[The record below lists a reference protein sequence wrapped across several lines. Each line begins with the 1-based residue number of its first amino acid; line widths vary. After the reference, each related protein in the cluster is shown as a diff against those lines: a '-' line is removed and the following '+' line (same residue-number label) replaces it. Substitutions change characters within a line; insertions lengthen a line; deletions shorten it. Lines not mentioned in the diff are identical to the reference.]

1 MVGCQPNV
9 SLLSNELKELEL
21 NGFLVRKVNDTFLV
35 STEYVLTDYSTTLGP
50 VMNELWKRGTM
61 HREKIMKQTDA
72 KESKTAGHPIS

>member
-35 STEYVLTDYSTTLGP
+35 STEYVLTDYSTTLSP

-72 KESKTAGHPIS
+72 KESKTAGYPIS